1 MKLTKT
7 HQNLP
12 KSTQIPPKPVAP
24 SVSLVFGSSRGNEEL
39 LEDSDVIFECNVQSN
54 PTVPAVQWLFNG
66 KPLIEDPTKRAAV
79 SNLPHSRQRERQ
91 SSDRQS
97 LSRQS
102 AVESNLTGQSNLSNN
117 LSNKMH
123 YNNLET
129 AIQSLQSAV
138 PSIRETGGDFS
149 KSQPLT
155 KSPFTTTTDDWST
168 LGQKPFDDSLDQN
181 FGNNQTRQKRR
192 IAQNE
197 SVIQLPNISISARSL
212 LLKGAS
218 FVHSGSYQ
226 CSADN
231 SIGVGQSDVIP
242 LHVHFAPRCADNQPL
257 QYVLKSSQTAS
268 ISCEIDADPAAVNFH
283 WLLLS
288 GSGELT
294 SEAALTSAY
303 EHYQAKQSTVAPY
316 TSFYHHVQDHFQG
329 GHASPGLAA
338 SPAGKDHALN
348 LSSPNIQFSIE
359 YTSMSGRNASGLL
372 WQSGQPQTS
381 SSPTNPIRVR
391 SVAKY
396 TPSQNSHYGALQC
409 WASNEVGVQKH
420 PCTFFVLAAQAPDPP
435 VNCTT
440 TNITI
445 NTLTVECTPGICHFD

>member
-1 MKLTKT
+1 
-7 HQNLP
+7 
-12 KSTQIPPKPVAP
+12 
-24 SVSLVFGSSRGNEEL
+24 
-39 LEDSDVIFECNVQSN
+39 
-54 PTVPAVQWLFNG
+54 
-66 KPLIEDPTKRAAV
+66 
-79 SNLPHSRQRERQ
+79 
-91 SSDRQS
+91 
-97 LSRQS
+97 
-102 AVESNLTGQSNLSNN
+102 
-117 LSNKMH
+117 MH

-129 AIQSLQSAV
+129 AIQSLQSAL
-138 PSIRETGGDFS
+138 PSTRQTGDEFA
-149 KSQPLT
+149 KSLTKSHT
-155 KSPFTTTTDDWST
+155 KSPFPTDWS
-168 LGQKPFDDSLDQN
+168 QKPFDDSLEPIE
-181 FGNNQTRQKRR
+181 FGSNRTRQKRR
-192 IAQNE
+192 TAQNE
-197 SVIQLPNISISARSL
+197 SAIQLPNISISARSL

-231 SIGVGQSDVIP
+231 SIGVGHSDVIP
-242 LHVHFAPRCADNQPL
+242 LHVHFAPRCADNQL
-257 QYVLKSSQTAS
+257 QYVLKNSETAS

-294 SEAALTSAY
+294 SEAALTNAY
-303 EHYQAKQSTVAPY
+303 EHYQTKQSTVAPF
-316 TSFYHHVQDHFQG
+316 TSFYHHIQDHFQG

-359 YTSMSGRNASGLL
+359 YTSMNGRNASGLL

-381 SSPTNPIRVR
+381 SSPANPIRVR
-391 SVAKY
+391 SIATFKP
-396 TPSQNSHYGALQC
+396 TQNSHYGALQC

-445 NTLTVECTPGICHFD
+445 SGLTVECTPGICHFD